1 MSAGNMWRGFPREDF
16 EFEGH
21 ACVFVRPHEFRP
33 GRPWV
38 WRAEFFDAFAQADEA
53 MAQAGCAVAYIR
65 LSDRYGCPSAVRDME
80 AFRAMMTA
88 RYGLSD
94 KPFLFGFSRGGLY
107 AVNYALAYPDHVGT
121 LYLDAPVL
129 DIRSW
134 PGGLG
139 KAPREDKCWRECLA
153 CYGLTEETARSFAG
167 NPLDRAEE
175 LAGLGVPV
183 ILVAGGADKTVPYD
197 ENGLPFAAR
206 FRRAGGR
213 IQVIVKPGCDHHP
226 HSLEDPASIAAFL
239 TKEAD
244 SWPR

>member
-1 MSAGNMWRGFPREDF
+1 MNGTNAWRGFPREDF

-21 ACVFVRPHEFRP
+21 RCILVHPHEPRE

-53 MAQAGCAVAYIR
+53 MARAGYFIAYAG

-80 AFRAMMTA
+80 SFRRMLVE
-88 RYGLSD
+88 RYSLAD
-94 KPFLFGFSRGGLY
+94 KPHLFGFSRGGLY
-107 AVNYALAYPDHVGT
+107 AVNYALTYPERIGK

-134 PGGLG
+134 PGGKGVG
-139 KAPREDKCWRECLA
+139 KGDEACWHECLA
-153 CYGLTEETARSFAG
+153 CYGLTEAAAMAFRS

-175 LAGLGVPV
+175 LARLGVPV
-183 ILVAGGADKTVPYD
+183 VLVAGGADGTVPYG

-206 FRRAGGR
+206 FLRAGGDIR
-213 IQVIVKPGCDHHP
+213 VIVKPDCDHHP
-226 HSLEDPASIAAFL
+226 HSLEDPTPIVAFL
-239 TKEAD
+239 TKEG
-244 SWPR
+244 